1 MNNESN
7 KRLSSLK
14 LAVEKLQQKEKLELD
29 EKFFNKSSQTNIKYL
44 FTQLL
49 SGKIKLC
56 QSKNNLSLTIEIS
69 ESPLIISPLTLFL
82 SKGSVLFNFYLEK
95 TTNKNF
101 RDFKKLFFGESV
113 THPLVEFIIN
123 HNICN
128 LETKILLHTIKHYLK
143 SDYPLFLSDTEL
155 NAPEHFQIAQLFL
168 EREGK
173 LIEQELINVKI
184 ENGISI
190 CMTLTKRCI
199 LLINEQSVPSLGK
212 ITGKNYEFY
221 TLHSPENIKPIN
233 LFYNDLTEKLFQN
246 LKGII
251 ASNRHQS
258 IALTTLLYGPS
269 GTGKTEFVYQ
279 LAKKTNAT
287 VIHADYSKIISKWIG
302 ESEKNLSQLFY
313 AYETLSKSSN
323 RPTILLLNEADA
335 LINKRVIVHQSND
348 VFANQ
353 IQAQLLELLENFKGI
368 LIATT
373 NIEEN
378 MDKAFERRFL
388 FKSKIDYP
396 TIEVKEQLIQNSKLK
411 QVVSDKLL
419 KQLIQ
424 SNWSPAQLV
433 NYEQKI
439 ELLTEMNKLNE
450 KEIETLLIEDGLL
463 TVNNQIGYS

>member
-1 MNNESN
+1 MNS
-7 KRLSSLK
+7 
-14 LAVEKLQQKEKLELD
+14 
-29 EKFFNKSSQTNIKYL
+29 
-44 FTQLL
+44 
-49 SGKIKLC
+49 
-56 QSKNNLSLTIEIS
+56 SKNNLSLTIEIS

-199 LLINEQSVPSLGK
+199 LLINEQSVPSLEK

-233 LFYNDLTEKLFQN
+233 LFYNDLTE
-246 LKGII
+246 
-251 ASNRHQS
+251 
-258 IALTTLLYGPS
+258 
-269 GTGKTEFVYQ
+269 
-279 LAKKTNAT
+279 
-287 VIHADYSKIISKWIG
+287 
-302 ESEKNLSQLFY
+302 
-313 AYETLSKSSN
+313 
-323 RPTILLLNEADA
+323 
-335 LINKRVIVHQSND
+335 
-348 VFANQ
+348 
-353 IQAQLLELLENFKGI
+353 
-368 LIATT
+368 
-373 NIEEN
+373 
-378 MDKAFERRFL
+378 
-388 FKSKIDYP
+388 
-396 TIEVKEQLIQNSKLK
+396 
-411 QVVSDKLL
+411 
-419 KQLIQ
+419 
-424 SNWSPAQLV
+424 
-433 NYEQKI
+433 
-439 ELLTEMNKLNE
+439 
-450 KEIETLLIEDGLL
+450 
-463 TVNNQIGYS
+463 